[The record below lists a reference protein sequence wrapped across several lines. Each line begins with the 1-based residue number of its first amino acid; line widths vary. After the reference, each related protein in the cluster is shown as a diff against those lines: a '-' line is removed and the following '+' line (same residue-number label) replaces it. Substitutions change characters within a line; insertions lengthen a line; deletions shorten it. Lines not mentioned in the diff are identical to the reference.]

1 MIETRGVE
9 FGKAWALPLYLL
21 CGHIQYDRH
30 FDEITISAI
39 NIAPTVY
46 MLLHILV

>member
-9 FGKAWALPLYLL
+9 FDKAWTLPLYLL

-30 FDEITISAI
+30 FDEITISAGG
-39 NIAPTVY
+39 ARLFAHFDFRPGG
-46 MLLHILV
+46 